1 MQFERI
7 CKRISNNYNRL
18 KYIEDVWRKYH
29 ANILNSDIIRTKI
42 TQGYRLLEIEQTRVP
57 ASVYAKQA

>member
-29 ANILNSDIIRTKI
+29 ANILNSDTIRTKI
-42 TQGYRLLEIEQTRVP
+42 TQGYRLLELELTPVP
-57 ASVYAKQA
+57 ASIYAKQV